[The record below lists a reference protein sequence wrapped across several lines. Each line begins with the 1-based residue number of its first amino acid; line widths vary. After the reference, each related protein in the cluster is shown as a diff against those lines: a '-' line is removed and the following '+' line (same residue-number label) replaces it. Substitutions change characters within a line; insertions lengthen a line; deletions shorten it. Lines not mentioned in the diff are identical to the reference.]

1 MAANDILEIVTPV
14 LNRICDYYISEQNG
28 YELRYEE
35 FSAEISRLLNDA
47 RRLSEKNEALKADFR
62 KIEFPLI
69 FFIDYT
75 VKESGFSF
83 SRDYVPMAHSYNE
96 LSGDD
101 KFFDLFDEAIRV
113 EKNPDILTL
122 YYIMLGLGFDGAYRR
137 EPVEVIRRMQTCA
150 EMLEDRLKTGYD
162 EICLVHKAPSSFGDN
177 SWNTF
182 RSVKILSVMSLVTL
196 LCFALNWL
204 SVQASTAPFRN
215 SIKQALKM
223 AAPSKD
229 YLVDTTNTMF
239 QAGAA
244 PETPADNVTVPD
256 DSPAV
261 IEDLEERDIPQD
273 NLAVL
278 PDNPKPAAAPP
289 DARPAAEPDDAK
301 TAVMPDDEPPAAVP
315 LDAKSAAEPD
325 NANTAKDPDDGLPAA
340 APLDAKSA
348 EANSAAEPDDA
359 GPAAKPDNPRP
370 RARSGKPR
378 PAARSANP
386 GPAPRSAA
394 PKPAAVPDDANTA
407 GPRVLNKS
415 GKAQHPDTAAAMK
428 EKK

>member
-35 FSAEISRLLNDA
+35 FSAEISRLLNEA
-47 RRLSEKNEALKADFR
+47 RRLAEKNEALKADFR

-162 EICLVHKAPSSFGDN
+162 EICLVHKNQTAFGDN

-273 NLAVL
+273 NLAPLAV
-278 PDNPKPAAAPP
+278 NPKPAAVPP
-289 DARPAAEPDDAK
+289 DAKPAAEPDDALTAANPDDAK
-301 TAVMPDDEPPAAVP
+301 TAVMPDDE
-315 LDAKSAAEPD
+315 
-325 NANTAKDPDDGLPAA
+325 LPAA

-386 GPAPRSAA
+386 GPAPRSDA

>member
-35 FSAEISRLLNDA
+35 FSAEISRLLNEA
-47 RRLSEKNEALKADFR
+47 RRLAEKNEALKADFR

-162 EICLVHKAPSSFGDN
+162 EICLVHKNQTAFGDN

-273 NLAVL
+273 NLAPLAV
-278 PDNPKPAAAPP
+278 NPKPAAVPP
-289 DARPAAEPDDAK
+289 DAKPAAEPDDEPTAANPDDAK
-301 TAVMPDDEPPAAVP
+301 TAVM
-315 LDAKSAAEPD
+315 
-325 NANTAKDPDDGLPAA
+325 PDDGLPAA

-386 GPAPRSAA
+386 GSAPRSAA
-394 PKPAAVPDDANTA
+394 TKPAAVPDDADAA

>member
-47 RRLSEKNEALKADFR
+47 RRLTEKNEALKADFR

-162 EICLVHKAPSSFGDN
+162 EICLTHKAPSSFGDN

-196 LCFALNWL
+196 LCFVLNWL
-204 SVQASTAPFRN
+204 SVQASTSPFRN

-239 QAGAA
+239 QAGGA
-244 PETPADNVTVPD
+244 PETPADNGIIPYDKPD
-256 DSPAV
+256 V
-261 IEDLEERDIPQD
+261 IEDLAERDIPQD

-278 PDNPKPAAAPP
+278 PDNPKPAAKPDNAKPAADP
-289 DARPAAEPDDAK
+289 DDMKPAADSDDARPAADPDDAN
-301 TAVMPDDEPPAAVP
+301 PA
-315 LDAKSAAEPD
+315 
-325 NANTAKDPDDGLPAA
+325 PAA
-340 APLDAKSA
+340 ASPK
-348 EANSAAEPDDA
+348 
-359 GPAAKPDNPRP
+359 PAAGSAGQK
-370 RARSGKPR
+370 
-378 PAARSANP
+378 PAARSA
-386 GPAPRSAA
+386 S
-394 PKPAAVPDDANTA
+394 PKPAAQPDDASTS

-415 GKAQHPDTAAAMK
+415 VKAARRDTAAAMK
-428 EKK
+428 GKK

>member
-239 QAGAA
+239 QAGVA
-244 PETPADNVTVPD
+244 PESPADNGMVRD
-256 DSPAV
+256 DNPAV

-273 NLAVL
+273 NLSVL
-278 PDNPKPAAAPP
+278 PDNPKPAVK
-289 DARPAAEPDDAK
+289 PDDAK
-301 TAVMPDDEPPAAVP
+301 PAA
-315 LDAKSAAEPD
+315 
-325 NANTAKDPDDGLPAA
+325 DPDDAKPAA
-340 APLDAKSA
+340 D
-348 EANSAAEPDDA
+348 PDDA
-359 GPAAKPDNPRP
+359 KLAADSDDAKLAEDPDDAKPAADPDDAKPVPATANPRP
-370 RARSGKPR
+370 APRSPNPKPV
-378 PAARSANP
+378 ARSANP
-386 GPAPRSAA
+386 Q
-394 PKPAAVPDDANTA
+394 PAAGSDEANTA

-415 GKAQHPDTAAAMK
+415 VKAGHPDTAAAMK

>member
-14 LNRICDYYISEQNG
+14 LSRICDYYISEQNG

-137 EPVEVIRRMQTCA
+137 EPAEVIRRMQTCA

-196 LCFALNWL
+196 LCFVLNWL

-239 QAGAA
+239 QAGAV

-256 DSPAV
+256 DAPAV

-278 PDNPKPAAAPP
+278 PDNPKPGAASP
-289 DARPAAEPDDAK
+289 DAKPAAEPDDAK
-301 TAVMPDDEPPAAVP
+301 PADESDNAKPAADPDDESPVPVSANPKPAVR
-315 LDAKSAAEPD
+315 SANP
-325 NANTAKDPDDGLPAA
+325 KP
-340 APLDAKSA
+340 
-348 EANSAAEPDDA
+348 AAEPDDA
-359 GPAAKPDNPRP
+359 N
-370 RARSGKPR
+370 
-378 PAARSANP
+378 
-386 GPAPRSAA
+386 
-394 PKPAAVPDDANTA
+394 NT

-415 GKAQHPDTAAAMK
+415 VKAVHQDTAAAMK
-428 EKK
+428 GKK